1 MSDFKAGEYVA
12 TERGFIFDKLRNQGD
27 KVVVTPEYLKKNPE
41 FSATWL
47 RLVKADVPEEVIS
60 ESKPPVKAK

>member
-27 KVVVTPEYLKKNPE
+27 KVVVTPEYLKTNPN

-47 RLVKADVPEEVIS
+47 RLVKEAPKEVVAV
-60 ESKPPVKAK
+60 SKKA